1 MLFDVRTL
9 INIVKNTVQKHHGK
23 NYKGTI
29 IAVETTLIS
38 YLRKL
43 FLVKYGFLH
52 VLCGS
57 VL

>member
-1 MLFDVRTL
+1 ME
-9 INIVKNTVQKHHGK
+9 Q

-29 IAVETTLIS
+29 IAVETTLIP

-43 FLVKYGFLH
+43 FLVKSGFLH

>member
-1 MLFDVRTL
+1 ME
-9 INIVKNTVQKHHGK
+9 K

-29 IAVETTLIS
+29 TAVETTLIP

-43 FLVKYGFLH
+43 FLVKYVFLRI
-52 VLCGS
+52 LCGG